1 FEKPEPRAM
10 TLEHSWSEPA
20 AWSHDSQVTPY
31 WPYTP
36 QRLILLPDFTN
47 KVNAAERYARPFSLP
62 VFNKYLLLAA
72 GEMEQGLE
80 SYRKAALAAPAA
92 KQKGAFREVQLAEQI
107 ERMMRSDAAVLQFE
121 DLRFRLAHTSGSAA
135 QRPLIEQMTA
145 ILKEELPRTE
155 ASYEAAR
162 RDSRLGYEWEQ
173 DYIYTPSHIREKLRL
188 LRRTLAEQIP
198 AWRRAHGL

>member
-1 FEKPEPRAM
+1 M
-10 TLEHSWSEPA
+10 TLEHSWSAPS
-20 AWSHDSQVTPY
+20 AWSHDSQITPY

-36 QRLILLPDFTN
+36 SRLILLPDFTN

-72 GEMEQGLE
+72 DEMEKGLE
-80 SYRKAALAAPAA
+80 SYRQAALQAPPA

-107 ERMMRSDAAVLQFE
+107 QRMMRSDAAVLQFE
-121 DLRFRLAHTSGSAA
+121 DLRFRLARTTESAA
-135 QRPLIEQMTA
+135 RRPLIDQMTA
-145 ILKEELPRTE
+145 ILKDELQRTE
-155 ASYEAAR
+155 AAYQTAR

-173 DYIYTPSHIREKLRL
+173 DYIYTPAHIREKLNL
-188 LRRTLAEQIP
+188 LRQTLAEQIP